1 MLYFA
6 ISVIINIIV
15 WFFIFKHKNIGGIL
29 EIDRTDDE
37 KDRYQFIVNDLSN
50 IDKYKRITLKIKI
63 RE

>member
-15 WFFIFKHKNIGGIL
+15 WFIIFKHKNIGGIL